1 MVSVPAP
8 FALYIQYW
16 EVITSEF
23 TTGEVS
29 SVIELWEAGEPS
41 VMSAPLVG
49 ALRPCQL
56 EALDQLE
63 FVPAPDQTEEE
74 EPPEETSGARPRQNA
89 AAIEANRWRVDMTN
103 RYRNLPA
110 LGKRQFALF
119 QKEKC

>member
-49 ALRPCQL
+49 ALRPL
-56 EALDQLE
+56 
-63 FVPAPDQTEEE
+63 
-74 EPPEETSGARPRQNA
+74 R
-89 AAIEANRWRVDMTN
+89 
-103 RYRNLPA
+103 
-110 LGKRQFALF
+110 
-119 QKEKC
+119 